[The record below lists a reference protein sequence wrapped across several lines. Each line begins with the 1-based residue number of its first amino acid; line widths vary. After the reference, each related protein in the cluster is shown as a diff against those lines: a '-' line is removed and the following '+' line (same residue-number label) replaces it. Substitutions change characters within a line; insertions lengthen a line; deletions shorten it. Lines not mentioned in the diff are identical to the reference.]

1 MNLLVTNKVSFLILI
16 TNYIAPMDLPTS
28 SSLQYTWYWRITIIY
43 IWSNRCTHQHISYN
57 DPWPSWYMWARYF
70 SLFHRSSEL
79 SYFIYFIEALAQ
91 SYWHCCFIG
100 LIGTAS
106 VPVIRLTLSLELAL
120 IKWNYF
126 HYSTHR
132 GYQLGGYLYRTD
144 FGRCQGPSSVDFPSG
159 HFRVMLWHSA
169 TCEHLRSLISTL

>member
-1 MNLLVTNKVSFLILI
+1 MVFEIPIVDFPHQRKRYLVKGC
-16 TNYIAPMDLPTS
+16 
-28 SSLQYTWYWRITIIY
+28 IY
-43 IWSNRCTHQHISYN
+43 IWSKGCTHQRISYM
-57 DPWPSWYMWARYF
+57 DPWPSWYMWARYI